1 MFDANSAVLDGLV
14 MSNSTLANFDQLSL
28 EREVPPERKP
38 RVTKVETRD
47 GVTTYS
53 LFYPMAGFPVTAR
66 VEEATPAITNEKIA
80 ASGGMIA
87 VDTVNLRA
95 RVWRTQQGERRMSVK
110 ADKIT
115 PIIPASPSAQT
126 GK

>member
-1 MFDANSAVLDGLV
+1 MFDANSAVLDVLV
-14 MSNSTLANFDQLSL
+14 MSNSTLANLDQLSL

-38 RVTKVETRD
+38 RVTKVESRD

-66 VEEATPAITNEKIA
+66 VEETTPAITQAQITA
-80 ASGGMIA
+80 AGGMVA
-87 VDTVNLRA
+87 VEAVNLRA
-95 RVWRTQQGERRMSVK
+95 RTWRTKQGELRLSVK

-115 PIIPASPSAQT
+115 PITAPPSAT